1 MNDEQIEY
9 LKFLLTKVKVDVF
22 FVENETLIPVLKYQS
37 DYLSNPTDDIPEPV
51 VWLGGSSR
59 GKCCALWCCEVS
71 DFRVIP
77 DIAIWP
83 KEENHDE
90 E

>member
-9 LKFLLTKVKVDVF
+9 LKLLLTKVRVDVF
-22 FVENETLIPVLKYQS
+22 FIENETLIPVLKFQP
-37 DYLSNPTDDIPEPV
+37 DYLCDSTDDIPEPV
-51 VWLGGSSR
+51 VWLGGTNR
-59 GKCCALWCCEVS
+59 GKCVALWCCEV
-71 DFRVIP
+71 DMFRIVP

-83 KEENHDE
+83 KESEHE